1 MILVQYHFRKLI
13 YVSAGIVYVKDEDK
27 STKFTVDP
35 NRIFIHPKRDA
46 TTRSYD
52 LAVLT
57 VTRPFQFS
65 RNVNYICLA
74 SPEDHL
80 HENTTVGLNLFLSFH
95 EYEATGPGLWIWE
108 NISREKWT
116 KFSKSDV
123 CLPQPHDTQAM

>member
-1 MILVQYHFRKLI
+1 MIHI
-13 YVSAGIVYVKDEDK
+13 SAGIVNITDEDIT
-27 STKFTVDP
+27 TKYYVDP

-80 HENTTVGLNLFLSFH
+80 HENTTVGLKFNFDKSYFMSFALVCRFWH
-95 EYEATGPGLWIWE
+95 LDLGKHLQGEM
-108 NISREKWT
+108 EKIL
-116 KFSKSDV
+116 KI
-123 CLPQPHDTQAM
+123 